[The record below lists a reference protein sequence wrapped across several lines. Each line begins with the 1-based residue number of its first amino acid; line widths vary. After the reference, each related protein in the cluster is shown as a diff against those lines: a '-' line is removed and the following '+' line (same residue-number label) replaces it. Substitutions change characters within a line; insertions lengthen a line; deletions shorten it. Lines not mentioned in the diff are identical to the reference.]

1 MVTCDNTI
9 KVLIGKDI
17 NTTATPSID
26 PHSASY
32 IADGEIVILTSA
44 ATGGPEEVNPAT
56 AADRD
61 YVRFVQRSG
70 DTLNFSPRI
79 KVANLLKTTEKVS
92 AAPVEQVDFIGYNTT
107 SGSIEELNNNQYLLH
122 ITYRHDDKIWSEQL
136 NKRTYCYYSDSSAS
150 QEEVASN
157 FVKQI
162 NMDLYT
168 AISAVIVTDSTG
180 AALTTT
186 GQNVVVNNGSDIITF
201 AGDVSATVTAGC
213 YLKIGGTATTT
224 PVYKV
229 KSIATGGLLVTLDTP
244 YQGTSAT
251 VLDANVNVCNAI
263 VYVGIR
269 LTGLALTYKP
279 KGISPYNKVKFE
291 TAIANFGST
300 VISNTTAMSW
310 GTGVYEQVAD
320 MEWFA
325 LGGDGIRNFMWHP
338 IPEGRTDAVS
348 GTYYKTLTFEYYNDD
363 DQYVISG
370 SKPSKGLVYIFWA
383 CANGVTTS
391 PANTAYSTFITK
403 WNLYVPTKFELT

>member
-26 PHSASY
+26 PQSASY
-32 IADGEIVILTSA
+32 IADGEIVILTSN
-44 ATGGPEEVNPAT
+44 ATTDVGEEVNPGT
-56 AADRD
+56 ALDRE

-70 DTLNFSPRI
+70 DTLNYSPRI
-79 KVANLLKTTEKVS
+79 KVANLLKTTARLS
-92 AAPVEQVDFIGYNTT
+92 AAAAEQVDCIGYNGT

-122 ITYRHDDKIWSEQL
+122 ITYKHDDKIWSEQL
-136 NKRTYCYYSDSSAS
+136 NKRTYCYYSDTSTT
-150 QEEVASN
+150 QTEVATS
-157 FVKQI
+157 FAKQI

-168 AISAVIVTDSTG
+168 SVSAVLLTDSIG

-186 GQNVVVNNGSDIITF
+186 GQNCTVYNGSDQVVF
-201 AGDVSATVTAGC
+201 AGNVTIATGA
-213 YLKIGGTATTT
+213 LIKIGGTATTT

-229 KSIATGGLLVTLDTP
+229 KTGVTVGTTITLDTP
-244 YQGTSAT
+244 YQGTGGT
-251 VLDANVNVCNAI
+251 VLDADVNTCNA
-263 VYVGIR
+263 VLYVGIQ
-269 LTGLALTYKP
+269 LTGKPITYKP
-279 KGISPYNKVKFE
+279 KGIAPYNKVKFE

-300 VISNTTAMSW
+300 TITNSTVMSW

-338 IPEGRTDAVS
+338 IPDGRTDAVS

-363 DQYVISG
+363 DRYVVSG
-370 SKPSKGLVYIFWA
+370 TKPSKGLVYIFWA
-383 CANGVTTS
+383 CSGGVGTD
-391 PANTAYSTFITK
+391 PANTAYSTFITAWK
-403 WNLYVPTKFELT
+403 LYVPTKFEL